1 MAKRIGERNYSLD
14 LLKLIAAY
22 MVVLIHVRFVGDK
35 GAVMQI
41 ARFAVPVFFISSGYF
56 CYGNDCDRIRN
67 KLKNILYI
75 LIFTVVLYTLMDIAM
90 ALTGEGLAAYL
101 SKFTYLK
108 GWLKLVFFNVPFT
121 STRVW
126 FLYSLVYVYILQMIV
141 CKLKISHKTTCVAG
155 VSLLVINLVVVEL
168 LSFFGVSSIAG
179 KTIEVYMT
187 RNFLFTGYPFFVIGM
202 MMSKNKDKL
211 CALSYFVPLGG
222 IVLGAV
228 LALGSLAVAGNNE
241 LTLGATVLAVS
252 SFALAMKGTGIK
264 YPKALISIMEC
275 NLGIYIFHRPV
286 TMVIDK
292 LLPDDA
298 PALIMNLRPV
308 VVCVLT
314 TLLTLCVRWAVSSIK
329 ERKHPV
335 PKG

>member
-22 MVVLIHVRFVGDK
+22 MVVLIHVRFVGDG

-56 CYGNDCDRIRN
+56 CYGNDCDRIKN

-75 LIFTVVLYTLMDIAM
+75 LIFTLVLYNLMDIAV
-90 ALTGEGLAAYL
+90 AVTSDGIGSYL
-101 SKFTYLK
+101 SRYADLK

-126 FLYSLVYVYILQMIV
+126 FLFSLVYVYVVQMIV
-141 CKLKISHKTTCVAG
+141 CKLKISFRTTCIAG
-155 VSLLVINLVVVEL
+155 VALLVINLVVVEL
-168 LSFFGVSSIAG
+168 LSFFGVSSVAG

-187 RNFLFTGYPFFVIGM
+187 RNFLLTGYPFFVIGM
-202 MMSKNKDKL
+202 MMSRNKEKI
-211 CALSYFVPLGG
+211 CALRCFVPIGG
-222 IVLGAV
+222 MVLGAV
-228 LALGSLAVAGNNE
+228 LALGSLAVVGNKE
-241 LTLGATVLAVS
+241 LTLGATMIAVS
-252 SFALAMKGTGIK
+252 SFALAMKGTTIK
-264 YPKALISIMEC
+264 YPKVLRSIMEC

-292 LLPDDA
+292 VLPDTA
-298 PALIMNLRPV
+298 SALILNLRPV
-308 VVCVLT
+308 AVCVLT
-314 TLLTLCVRWAVSSIK
+314 TLLTLCVRWAVSFVK
-329 ERKHPV
+329 ERKQPA